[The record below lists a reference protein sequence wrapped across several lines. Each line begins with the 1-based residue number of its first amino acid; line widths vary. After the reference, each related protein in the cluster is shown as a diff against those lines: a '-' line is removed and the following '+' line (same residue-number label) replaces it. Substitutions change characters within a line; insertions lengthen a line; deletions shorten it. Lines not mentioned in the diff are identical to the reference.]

1 MKKLFVYGLF
11 LLPQFVLS
19 VFIVVFISVLVI
31 PFLAQPIHNIL
42 GGFLYFY
49 IDDITLG
56 ISVLIACIF
65 TFLVYQK
72 INRKN
77 QMFILCSLQML
88 VLLCCFL
95 VYYFN
100 MHELSQMMNKPTYE

>member
-1 MKKLFVYGLF
+1 MKKLYVYGLF
-11 LLPQFVLS
+11 LVPQFVLS
-19 VFIVVFISVLVI
+19 VFNVLLISILVI
-31 PFLAQPIHNIL
+31 PFLAQPIHNTF

-56 ISVLIACIF
+56 ISVLIACIL

-72 INRKN
+72 IYRKN
-77 QMFILCSLQML
+77 QMFILCSLQMV

-95 VYYFN
+95 IYYIN